1 MPSLA
6 DIAALY
12 KLPLAE
18 FTAARNAL
26 AKQVKGDEAKQI
38 RALAKPTVVPWT
50 INQLYWH
57 ARAEWHR
64 LLDSGEQLREAQIA
78 ALRGKPADLRKAATT
93 HRERVAAAVREA
105 QGLASAAGLNPDA
118 EPLARMLEALSL
130 APTLPDTPGQFT
142 EVIKPAGFEALAGL
156 GALIAPAKGDTSHED
171 VRPAPRKA
179 EGASVVPIASHRARA
194 KADAD
199 RDEAARAEN
208 AAAARKRADAD
219 RRKAEAEATREA
231 RAAAEAEKLRQA
243 ERHRLE
249 TRLARAR
256 EIAADAKAA
265 LERAEE
271 DVAHLQKELKALS

>member
-1 MPSLA
+1 MASPA
-6 DIAALY
+6 EIAALY

-26 AKQVKGDEAKQI
+26 AKQTTGDEAKQI

-57 ARAEWHR
+57 ARPEWNR
-64 LLDSGEQLREAQIA
+64 LLESGEQLREAQIA
-78 ALRGKPADLRKAATT
+78 ALRGQPADLREAATT
-93 HRERVAAAVREA
+93 HRERVAAAVRQA
-105 QGLASAAGLNPDA
+105 QDLASAAGVTPDS

-142 EVIKPAGFEALAGL
+142 EVLKPAGFEALAGL
-156 GALIAPAKGDTSHED
+156 GALIAPGKADTPHEAA
-171 VRPAPRKA
+171 RPAARKA
-179 EGASVVPIASHRARA
+179 EAATVVPIASHRTRARS
-194 KADAD
+194 
-199 RDEAARAEN
+199 DEEREARNEDD
-208 AAAARKRADAD
+208 AAARKRADAD
-219 RRKAEAEATREA
+219 RRKAEAEAKREA
-231 RAAAEAEKLRQA
+231 RAAEQAEKQRQA

-265 LERAEE
+265 LERADA
-271 DVAHLQKELKALS
+271 DVQRLQHELKALS